1 MAAIA
6 PLTLRDWVQPVRTYG
21 PSLLGET
28 PDPHA
33 ELLALVWGPR
43 FDREHAHGLI
53 DQQTP
58 AQADLFQTVIE
69 VADRFDHLAGA
80 QQQRVRQLI
89 LRHRAQ
95 VLRWDNQACLASC

>member
-1 MAAIA
+1 MSAAHA
-6 PLTLRDWVQPVRTYG
+6 LTLHEWAQPVRLYG
-21 PSLLGET
+21 QSLLGEA

-43 FDREHAHGLI
+43 FDRQHAHALLDHQPALQPGLI
-53 DQQTP
+53 RMVMD
-58 AQADLFQTVIE
+58 A
-69 VADRFDHLAGA
+69 ADRFDRLGCA

-95 VLRWDNQACLASC
+95 AARW

>member
-1 MAAIA
+1 MAAMS
-6 PLTLRDWVQPVRTYG
+6 PLALREWAQPVRIYG

-43 FDREHAHGLI
+43 FDREHAHVLI
-53 DQQTP
+53 DQQP
-58 AQADLFQTVIE
+58 SAQAGLFKTVME

-95 VLRWDNQACLASC
+95 VLRWDNQACPASC